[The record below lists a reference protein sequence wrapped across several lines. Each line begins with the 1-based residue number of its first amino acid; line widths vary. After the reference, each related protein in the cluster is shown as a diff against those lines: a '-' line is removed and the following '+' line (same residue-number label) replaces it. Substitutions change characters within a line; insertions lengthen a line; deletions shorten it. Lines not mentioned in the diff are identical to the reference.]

1 LERFIDRFPDLKAE
15 FDSAQQQYASQFQQ
29 SRDVA
34 RNNQVQLYQHEI
46 EDIVLNPDR
55 ELRRANKCSSSLM
68 PVQQQGYFAK
78 RTRIDSR
85 GKSSR
90 SINANASLASNT
102 NTNSIRSSRLLQPPS
117 RGLDGYQ
124 GVRSQHQ
131 GRKGYIETE
140 RESRARTQ
148 EAEPD
153 SSSPPMSRLQK
164 IMRYQQ
170 VDLDEDAF
178 NREVSDEES
187 FEGNGAAFEEE
198 LSDDHGPAL
207 EEDSWSLL
215 QSSSREPDGD
225 RDGIGDEAEATQTMQ
240 SPSGGRT
247 SQQISRGRANTTI
260 QSPSRDHLAPDEEVA
275 PPAKACQEGSRQRR
289 SLHPP
294 CDEHSYHESQ
304 HPPQGR

>member
-1 LERFIDRFPDLKAE
+1 
-15 FDSAQQQYASQFQQ
+15 
-29 SRDVA
+29 VA

-170 VDLDEDAF
+170 VDLYEDAF